1 MAIKTT
7 KPAAQTLTTERR
19 IAKTAAE
26 KATES
31 LREKILVA
39 LVGFVLTGVIG
50 TVLTTWIQ
58 QRGWAWQNRVAKID
72 KDTEN
77 AIATYRSTSDLINA
91 RWHAT
96 FRMVRALERSTTGEA
111 WSTARA
117 TFDTADRDW
126 ALRYT
131 NVAREIEFFVDTPFG
146 IEPGEMLKPVWG
158 LSCDAYALR
167 GTPGSAVDARS
178 ARVVLEVINHC
189 HGITKDTLEKLADAR
204 GDELR
209 KADVGGDSKQAV
221 PPPDPAVIKLLY
233 QRLEHLYRTND
244 ALRCVIFERALAVR
258 ESVATESYWGTFFG
272 VGAPRYV
279 PTAKDQNCAGV

>member
-1 MAIKTT
+1 MAKTASR
-7 KPAAQTLTTERR
+7 PAPAVLTTERR

-31 LREKILVA
+31 LREKIVVA

-72 KDTEN
+72 KDTES
-77 AIATYRSTSDLINA
+77 AITTYRATSDLINT

-96 FRMVRALERSTTGEA
+96 FRMVRAVERGTTGEG
-111 WSTARA
+111 WTATRA
-117 TFDTADRDW
+117 AFDAADRDW

-131 NVAREIEFFVDTPFG
+131 NVAREIEFFIDTPFG

-167 GTPGSAVDARS
+167 GAPGSVVESRS

-189 HGITKDTLEKLADAR
+189 HGLTKDELEKLADAR
-204 GDELR
+204 GDGAQPA
-209 KADVGGDSKQAV
+209 KAA
-221 PPPDPAVIKLLY
+221 DPKLMETLY
-233 QRLEHLYRTND
+233 RRLEHLYKTND
-244 ALRCVIFERALAVR
+244 ALRCLIFERALAVR
-258 ESVATESYWGTFFG
+258 ESVSTESYWSTFFG
-272 VGAPRYV
+272 VGAPRYAA
-279 PTAKDQNCAGV
+279 TAKERDCAGA

>member
-1 MAIKTT
+1 MAKTAP
-7 KPAAQTLTTERR
+7 KPAPAVLTTERR

-31 LREKILVA
+31 LREKIVVA

-72 KDTEN
+72 KDTEA
-77 AIATYRSTSDLINA
+77 AIATYRATSDLINT

-96 FRMVRALERSTTGEA
+96 FRMVRALERGTGGEA
-111 WSTARA
+111 WTATR
-117 TFDTADRDW
+117 TVFENADRDW

-131 NVAREIEFFVDTPFG
+131 NVSREIEFFVDTPFG

-167 GTPGSAVDARS
+167 GTPGSAIDSRS

-189 HGITKDTLEKLADAR
+189 HGITKDELEKLADAR
-204 GDELR
+204 GDGAQPA
-209 KADVGGDSKQAV
+209 KPADAAV
-221 PPPDPAVIKLLY
+221 TVTLY
-233 QRLEHLYRTND
+233 RRLEHLYRTND
-244 ALRCVIFERALAVR
+244 ALRCLIFERALAVR
-258 ESVATESYWGTFFG
+258 ESVSTESYWSTFFG
-272 VGAPRYV
+272 VGAPRYAA
-279 PTAKDQNCAGV
+279 TLKERDCAGA